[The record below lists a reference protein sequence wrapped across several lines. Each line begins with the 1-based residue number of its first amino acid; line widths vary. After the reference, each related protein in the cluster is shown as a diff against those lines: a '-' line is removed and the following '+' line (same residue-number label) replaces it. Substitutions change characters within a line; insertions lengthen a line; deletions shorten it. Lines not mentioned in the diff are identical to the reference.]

1 MNTIWIPGWDN
12 VAYLFTNTNY
22 GYLDQHSINRHGSV
36 KFGKDEYE
44 KYTTYPRK
52 HSILAF

>member
-1 MNTIWIPGWDN
+1 MIWIPGWDN

-22 GYLDQHSINRHGSV
+22 GYLDQHSINKHGSV
-36 KFGKDEYE
+36 KFGKDEYVQ
-44 KYTTYPRK
+44 YATYPRK